1 MSKRGVLCVGRSSQT
16 TFKHICFCV
25 RPFDFR
31 SHRAADYANNS
42 NSDEYGEEDDE
53 NSNGEE
59 DDENSS
65 DEGDDSL

>member
-1 MSKRGVLCVGRSSQT
+1 MMALSSLLDLACCSHNAEPLSK
-16 TFKHICFCV
+16 
-25 RPFDFR
+25 
-31 SHRAADYANNS
+31 ADYANNS
-42 NSDEYGEEDDE
+42 DEYEDDENSNGEEDDE